1 MRPLVVLL
9 CAALLAP
16 ALLNPAQAERTM
28 SKDKQAVRKDEQAV
42 RKAEQTVRKDKQA
55 ERKDGQ
61 KTARVKKP
69 RQKISAKALQDLLK
83 PGLSQ
88 RELLTPYSA
97 MSRQNVG
104 PAPADGQG
112 AGKAALEDSWQ
123 ANATS
128 WKVDLSLDPKRLN
141 DPKRTD
147 RGEPGVLGVDSPLR
161 FRLGRE
167 TVLDPLTHKE
177 LTPRAD
183 PLKAKQSLEELNL
196 KGALGNLGGKA
207 EVQVDVLKF

>member
-42 RKAEQTVRKDKQA
+42 RKDKQA
-55 ERKDGQ
+55 VRKGGQ

-104 PAPADGQG
+104 PARAEDSQG
-112 AGKAALEDSWQ
+112 TGKATFEDSWQ

-128 WKVDLSLDPKRLN
+128 WKVDLSLDPKRL
-141 DPKRTD
+141 DP
-147 RGEPGVLGVDSPLR
+147 GALGVDSPLR

-167 TVLDPLTHKE
+167 TVRDPLTHKE

-196 KGALGNLGGKA
+196 KGALENLGGKA

>member
-16 ALLNPAQAERTM
+16 ALLNPAQAE
-28 SKDKQAVRKDEQAV
+28 QP
-42 RKAEQTVRKDKQA
+42 EQTGQA
-55 ERKDGQ
+55 RHKVGQ
-61 KTARVKKP
+61 KAARVKKA
-69 RQKISAKALQDLLK
+69 RQKVSAKALQDLLK
-83 PGLSQ
+83 PRLSR
-88 RELLTPYSA
+88 RELLEPYSV
-97 MSRQNVG
+97 MSRENVG

-128 WKVDLSLDPKRLN
+128 WKVDPSLDPKRL
-141 DPKRTD
+141 
-147 RGEPGVLGVDSPLR
+147 GEEQDDDAPLR

-167 TVLDPLTHKE
+167 KVLDPLTHKE

-183 PLKAKQSLEELNL
+183 PLKARQSLEELNL
-196 KGALGNLGGKA
+196 KGALENLGGKA

>member
-16 ALLNPAQAERTM
+16 ALLTPAQA
-28 SKDKQAVRKDEQAV
+28 EQAV
-42 RKAEQTVRKDKQA
+42 RKAEQTVRKA
-55 ERKDGQ
+55 EQTVRKDKAVRKGGQ
-61 KTARVKKP
+61 KTAPVKKP
-69 RQKISAKALQDLLK
+69 RQKVSAKALQDLLK

-97 MSRQNVG
+97 MSRRDVG
-104 PAPADGQG
+104 PARAENGQG
-112 AGKAALEDSWQ
+112 AGKNAFEDSWQ
-123 ANATS
+123 ANATN

-141 DPKRTD
+141 PERGDPE
-147 RGEPGVLGVDSPLR
+147 RGEPGVLDQGALDSNLPLR

-167 TVLDPLTHKE
+167 TVRDPLTHKE

-183 PLKAKQSLEELNL
+183 PLKARQSLEELNL
-196 KGALGNLGGKA
+196 KGALKNLGGKA